1 MALTSQTRTNEA
13 IDTPPRGRGR
23 SIALTTAAVVAGTAA
38 SLLRQPGPGALN
50 TIWAEDGEIFLTQAV
65 RDGAGAFT
73 TSYAGYYHL
82 VARIVAAVAAVL
94 PAAWAGAVL
103 AAGAALITTVF
114 AVAVYHLSGEYLSS
128 NPPPTGRR
136 LRRLT
141 STLPRLVVSVPVAVL
156 PMAQGDVLN
165 SPANLHWTGLY
176 LLFWL
181 LVSRPAT
188 TAGRVLACAGIVL
201 VTASDILTGVYV
213 PLAAFVVWFHRDRYA
228 WIKAAAFGVPFAVQV
243 LGLLT
248 GQSEREGL
256 TPDPVLGVTGYVF
269 RAVPAAFFGE
279 RWVGTKVST
288 VSLVFTALA
297 VLLVVAVLLLAWLR
311 RTTARWWFALAA
323 ALHSA
328 ALYIA
333 PVGLSGIATPRYN
346 VAPALLLLVAVVSLV
361 LPKYDARVLTALS
374 VLIAIVCVVNF
385 RVVNPRSEGPAWD
398 DGIDSGRV
406 ACVQSPGGTV
416 SIELPP
422 LAAPG
427 WHATLPCDYV
437 DRN

>member
-1 MALTSQTRTNEA
+1 MTLTSQTRTHEA
-13 IDTPPRGRGR
+13 TGTPPRGRGR
-23 SIALTTAAVVAGTAA
+23 SIALTTAAVVVGTAA

-103 AAGAALITTVF
+103 AVGAALITTVF
-114 AVAVYHLSGEYLSS
+114 AVAVYHLSGEHLPS
-128 NPPPTGRR
+128 R
-136 LRRLT
+136 LA
-141 STLPRLVVSVPVAVL
+141 RLVVSVPVAVL

-228 WIKAAAFGVPFAVQV
+228 WIKGAAFGVPLVVQV

-256 TPDPVLGVTGYVF
+256 TPDPVLGITGYVF
-269 RAVPAAFFGE
+269 RAVPATFFGE
-279 RWVGTKVST
+279 RWVGAGVST

-297 VLLVVAVLLLAWLR
+297 VLLIAAVLLLAWLEK
-311 RTTARWWFALAA
+311 TSARWWFALAA

-328 ALYIA
+328 ALYVA

-361 LPKYDARVLTALS
+361 LPKYDARLLTALS

-385 RVVNPRSEGPAWD
+385 RVANPRSEGPAWD

-406 ACVQSPGGTV
+406 ACAQSPGGTV

-422 LAAPG
+422 LVAPG